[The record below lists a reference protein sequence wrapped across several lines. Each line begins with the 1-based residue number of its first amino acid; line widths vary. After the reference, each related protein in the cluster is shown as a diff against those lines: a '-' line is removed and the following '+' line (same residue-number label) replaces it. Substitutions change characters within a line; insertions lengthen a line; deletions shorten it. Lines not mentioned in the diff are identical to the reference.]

1 MKTKFAGSG
10 STWVRYLIE
19 CASGVFT
26 GCIINCLHSNLFL
39 HLEYK
44 GSVYKDLELQLK
56 GYWGEIRDWRD
67 GTTIVQKTHDSGPE
81 LIRLVFLIS
90 ISFTISCI
98 KNVAIIQELTLFY
111 EECTCTYIEIP
122 IFIIHTE

>member
-81 LIRLVFLIS
+81 LIRLVF
-90 ISFTISCI
+90 FDF
-98 KNVAIIQELTLFY
+98 NIIY
-111 EECTCTYIEIP
+111 YIVHKKRDN
-122 IFIIHTE
+122 HTRTDAFL